1 MGNGKIKQNGINQLL
16 CPTQVFLFTQ
26 TKEQSRVNHCLI
38 FIVKPRHFYQR
49 QTQGLK
55 DCPHNRC
62 LKDSSRVTDCDKTF
76 CLEATG
82 LSILRTAQDSGSHS
96 QRAAQEARRQL
107 LLPQGKLVWTLAQ
120 ALPTCGVL
128 ARQYSRYTPIPSRVT
143 PEGTPGSGQAHGELP
158 SLFSPSRGWH
168 PSVCLSSQQRPFSAS
183 GP

>member
-1 MGNGKIKQNGINQLL
+1 MPHPSFSFYSNEGAEQGQPLPYLYCKA
-16 CPTQVFLFTQ
+16 TAFLSEANT
-26 TKEQSRVNHCLI
+26 R
-38 FIVKPRHFYQR
+38 PQR
-49 QTQGLK
+49 L
-55 DCPHNRC
+55 PSYRC
-62 LKDSSRVTDCDKTF
+62 LKDSSRMTDCDKTF